1 MSTVLFTNGMLS
13 KTLAAVRSLGSRGIR
28 TITSEKT
35 LWHTSGFSKYA
46 SKNVT
51 CPDPKISPEN
61 FLDWLV
67 STIRKERCDVLFPMD
82 DDTMEIVI
90 ANRKELEPLVRFVAP
105 SSYCFDIAAD
115 KGSTIRLAI
124 ERDVPCPRTVQLS
137 EQSVPS
143 GKEFLEAIQNMEYP
157 LVIKPRHSS
166 GSRGIRFVQ
175 NQDDF
180 IRNLLSIQSE
190 YPNPIIQERIPPGT
204 KYDVCLCYNSKHE
217 MVASFV
223 QKQIRNYPIERG
235 PSTVHES
242 VLYPELIKLSVELM
256 KGIPWYGVVDVEF
269 MIDPRN
275 GQPKLME
282 INPRFWSSLHLSVR
296 CGVDFPWI
304 MYQMAMEQR
313 VEPVTEYIVG
323 KTGRALFPG
332 DVLHFLSNP
341 KRHRMNPPIWTTKLP
356 DDMVSLH
363 DPLPT
368 VGFLLSALRYSVD
381 INTWKLLIKR

>member
-35 LWHTSGFSKYA
+35 FWHTSGFSKYA

-51 CPDPKISPEN
+51 YPDPKKSPEN
-61 FLDWLV
+61 FLDWLI

-82 DDTMEIVI
+82 EDTMEIVI
-90 ANRKELEPLVRFVAP
+90 AYRKELEPLVRFVAP
-105 SSYCFDIAAD
+105 SSNCFDIAAD
-115 KGSTIRLAI
+115 KGSTIRLAM
-124 ERDVPCPRTVQLS
+124 ERDVPCPRTIQLS
-137 EQSVPS
+137 EQSDPS

-157 LVIKPRHSS
+157 LVIKPRRSS
-166 GSRGIRFVQ
+166 GSRGIRFVH

-223 QKQIRNYPIERG
+223 QQEIRNYPIERG

-242 VLYPELIKLSVELM
+242 VWYPELIKHSVELM

-313 VEPVTEYIVG
+313 VEPITDYIVG
-323 KTGRALFPG
+323 KRGRALFPG

-341 KRHRMNPPIWTTKLP
+341 ERLRMNPPIWTTKLP